1 MAPSAIDRA
10 HSAVWVR
17 RPSELRGR
25 VVRVA
30 WDGDA
35 AVCFGDGALAD
46 LADGEHC
53 FVAVGTGGGTM
64 EHEFA
69 ARLRDLRPELVSD
82 ELLLELLDH
91 VPLGPTVVEV
101 EAALAHQRQRRLVVL
116 AA

>member
-1 MAPSAIDRA
+1 M
-10 HSAVWVR
+10 
-17 RPSELRGR
+17 
-25 VVRVA
+25 A
-30 WDGDA
+30 WDGDT

-46 LADGEHC
+46 LADGEYC
-53 FVAVGTGGGTM
+53 FVAVGTGSGTL

-69 ARLRDLRPELVSD
+69 ARLRDLTPELVSD

-101 EAALAHQRQRRLVVL
+101 EESLARQRQRRLVVL